1 MALGEVGLKG
11 GEENK
16 KEKNMKQFNKM
27 AHCS

>member
-11 GEENK
+11 GEENE
-16 KEKNMKQFNKM
+16 KENNMKQFNEM